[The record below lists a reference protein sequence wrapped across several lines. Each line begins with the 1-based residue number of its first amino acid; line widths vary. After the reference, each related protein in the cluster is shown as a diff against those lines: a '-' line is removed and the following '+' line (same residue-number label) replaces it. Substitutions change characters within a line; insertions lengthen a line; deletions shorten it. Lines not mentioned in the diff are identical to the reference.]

1 MSLRFLLNGYTGRCT
16 LNGLNTL
23 MTSWG
28 LSVSTNVI
36 KSGASVPLWKGTQQ
50 TGKFTRFA
58 GHAVRD
64 FPAYQVSVS
73 VEPEKV
79 LFNNVMERFNGRGFR
94 DEFDVQFEDNATHIE
109 YSFKQSYLTSF
120 GFAVSNGAVCSLSF
134 SFICFNEKFDMVL
147 DGDYNLKANKIN
159 GKSNPN
165 VKNLVGD
172 VLMPYWAFGIISTH
186 GVDEND
192 DLNSNEN
199 DDLNSNENGDSNSN
213 ENYPYRTLQE
223 FSFDY
228 SQSVEPKFGCVG
240 SSSGNAV
247 EPLAA
252 IFGQPSL
259 TYSLTYVIENDFDV
273 DDYKND
279 SNLIAVGGDTNNLDI
294 RYNGNSVL
302 KFFNCFPDSYT
313 PSLGQANGVSTFG
326 VAGTVYG
333 GVEFTKIP
341 EDSNN

>member
-36 KSGASVPLWKGTQQ
+36 KSGASGPLWNGPKD
-50 TGKFTRFA
+50 TGEFKRFA
-58 GHAVRD
+58 GHAIRD
-64 FPAYQVSVS
+64 YPAYQVSVS

-79 LFNNVMERFNGRGFR
+79 LFNDVMERFNGRGFR

-109 YSFKQSYLTSF
+109 YSFKRSYLTSF

-147 DGDYNLKANKIN
+147 DGDYDLKANKIN

-172 VLMPYWAFGIISTH
+172 VLMPYWAFGVISTH
-186 GVDEND
+186 GADED
-192 DLNSNEN
+192 
-199 DDLNSNENGDSNSN
+199 GGSNSS

-228 SQSVEPKFGCVG
+228 SQSVDPKFGCVG

-294 RYNGNSVL
+294 RDNGNSVL

-313 PSLGQANGVSTFG
+313 PSVGQANGVSTFG

-341 EDSNN
+341 ENPNN